1 MKKQT
6 TIILFLLV
14 FMFGFNSPAQ
24 IGKVEKANAK
34 YDKYDYI
41 DAREIYLKV
50 VEDGYK
56 SAEIYRKLGNT
67 YYFNSEYSGAAK
79 WYYDLIKEFPDDANT
94 TDYFRAAQCLKS
106 INQPNEAELLMRVY
120 KAKGGTAKSV
130 NLYKNIADTLFEKGV
145 EDKLFE
151 IEKVLINTDYSDFGP
166 AFYGDKIVYTSS
178 GNPFKPSE
186 NNSADLSG
194 WDDQP
199 FLDLYEATLNSEL
212 NLVDPTPLKGDINSP
227 YHEST
232 AVFTKDGNTMYFTR
246 NNYIN
251 GKKGR
256 DKEHVVRLKIY
267 KATKRGDLW
276 SDIKELPFNSDSYS
290 VGHPALSP
298 KEDKLYF
305 SSDMPG
311 TLGMSDIWFVKI
323 LGADIYSEPV
333 NLGDVV
339 NTPARETFP
348 FISQEDYLY
357 FASDGHA
364 GLGGLDIFATKLE
377 KYYGHHTIL
386 TFGEPINSPKDD
398 FGFIIKEGRIGFFAS
413 NRDGDQG
420 SKSDDIYQIWERCE
434 INVQGPITEETTGNL
449 IPGAEVTLLDSNNNV
464 IKTMIVGD
472 DAMFSFV
479 LDCNEQYIIRAKK
492 EGYDPKE
499 EVIETPE
506 NPKAIEMPITLDMP
520 MNLSPTDPCPPDDLG
535 CRLTLQPIYFDFDKS
550 NIRQDAEIELAK
562 ILAALNEYP
571 LLKIHIESHTDSRGN
586 DSYNLKL
593 SERRA
598 KSTLQWFFDKGIS
611 KDRLSAKGYGESQL
625 INGCS
630 NGVECTEEEHQLNR
644 RSMFIIKD

>member
-1 MKKQT
+1 
-6 TIILFLLV
+6 
-14 FMFGFNSPAQ
+14 
-24 IGKVEKANAK
+24 
-34 YDKYDYI
+34 
-41 DAREIYLKV
+41 
-50 VEDGYK
+50 
-56 SAEIYRKLGNT
+56 
-67 YYFNSEYSGAAK
+67 
-79 WYYDLIKEFPDDANT
+79 
-94 TDYFRAAQCLKS
+94 
-106 INQPNEAELLMRVY
+106 
-120 KAKGGTAKSV
+120 
-130 NLYKNIADTLFEKGV
+130 
-145 EDKLFE
+145 
-151 IEKVLINTDYSDFGP
+151 
-166 AFYGDKIVYTSS
+166 
-178 GNPFKPSE
+178 NPFKPSE

-323 LGADIYSEPV
+323 LGADIYSEPI

-562 ILAALNEYP
+562 ILAAL
-571 LLKIHIESHTDSRGN
+571 
-586 DSYNLKL
+586 
-593 SERRA
+593 
-598 KSTLQWFFDKGIS
+598 
-611 KDRLSAKGYGESQL
+611 
-625 INGCS
+625 
-630 NGVECTEEEHQLNR
+630 
-644 RSMFIIKD
+644 

>member
-1 MKKQT
+1 
-6 TIILFLLV
+6 F
-14 FMFGFNSPAQ
+14 
-24 IGKVEKANAK
+24 
-34 YDKYDYI
+34 
-41 DAREIYLKV
+41 R
-50 VEDGYK
+50 
-56 SAEIYRKLGNT
+56 
-67 YYFNSEYSGAAK
+67 SEYSGAAK

-130 NLYKNIADTLFEKGV
+130 SLYKNIADTLFEKGV

-323 LGADIYSEPV
+323 LGADIYSEPI

-364 GLGGLDIFATKLE
+364 
-377 KYYGHHTIL
+377 
-386 TFGEPINSPKDD
+386 
-398 FGFIIKEGRIGFFAS
+398 
-413 NRDGDQG
+413 
-420 SKSDDIYQIWERCE
+420 
-434 INVQGPITEETTGNL
+434 
-449 IPGAEVTLLDSNNNV
+449 
-464 IKTMIVGD
+464 
-472 DAMFSFV
+472 
-479 LDCNEQYIIRAKK
+479 
-492 EGYDPKE
+492 
-499 EVIETPE
+499 
-506 NPKAIEMPITLDMP
+506 
-520 MNLSPTDPCPPDDLG
+520 
-535 CRLTLQPIYFDFDKS
+535 
-550 NIRQDAEIELAK
+550 
-562 ILAALNEYP
+562 
-571 LLKIHIESHTDSRGN
+571 
-586 DSYNLKL
+586 
-593 SERRA
+593 
-598 KSTLQWFFDKGIS
+598 
-611 KDRLSAKGYGESQL
+611 
-625 INGCS
+625 
-630 NGVECTEEEHQLNR
+630 
-644 RSMFIIKD
+644 